1 MSICTS
7 QSMTLT
13 TILPNNARLA
23 RINPVRLSSEAK
35 FRLRFIEHYLNTSK
49 NASETCRLFGIAR
62 SLFYK
67 WYNRYDPYNLSS
79 LENKSSK
86 PHKVRSVSYSLKLVS
101 VILQLRQ
108 SKDTALYSA
117 HKIALVLKRDY
128 PKDTN
133 FHVSAA
139 TVGRIIKRFKLFF
152 SEVVR
157 HVKKRKTNQSAIQ
170 PTRKRKPAGIHK
182 TISKARQLI
191 RVRHEARLCL

>member
-1 MSICTS
+1 M
-7 QSMTLT
+7 LVK
-13 TILPNNARLA
+13 
-23 RINPVRLSSEAK
+23 PVVCLV
-35 FRLRFIEHYLNTSK
+35 LL
-49 NASETCRLFGIAR
+49 G

-101 VILQLRQ
+101 VIRQLRQ

-139 TVGRIIKRFKLFF
+139 TVGCIIKRFKLFF

>member
-1 MSICTS
+1 M
-7 QSMTLT
+7 
-13 TILPNNARLA
+13 A
-23 RINPVRLSSEAK
+23 
-35 FRLRFIEHYLNTSK
+35 RFISQISRFLTGIEIHSGAK
-49 NASETCRLFGIAR
+49 IGRRLFIDHGMG
-62 SLFYK
+62 
-67 WYNRYDPYNLSS
+67 
-79 LENKSSK
+79 
-86 PHKVRSVSYSLKLVS
+86 V
-101 VILQLRQ
+101 VIGE
-108 SKDTALYSA
+108 TAEVGDDVLIY
-117 HKIALVLKRDY
+117 HQVTLGGKIALVLKRDY

>member
-86 PHKVRSVSYSLKLVS
+86 PHKARSVSY
-101 VILQLRQ
+101 
-108 SKDTALYSA
+108 
-117 HKIALVLKRDY
+117 
-128 PKDTN
+128 
-133 FHVSAA
+133 
-139 TVGRIIKRFKLFF
+139 
-152 SEVVR
+152 
-157 HVKKRKTNQSAIQ
+157 
-170 PTRKRKPAGIHK
+170 
-182 TISKARQLI
+182 
-191 RVRHEARLCL
+191 